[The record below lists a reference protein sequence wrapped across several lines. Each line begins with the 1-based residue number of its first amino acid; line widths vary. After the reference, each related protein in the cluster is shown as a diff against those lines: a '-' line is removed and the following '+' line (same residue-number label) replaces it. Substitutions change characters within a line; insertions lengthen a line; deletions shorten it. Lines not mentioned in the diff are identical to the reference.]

1 MKNAFLSGW
10 FARSRFLRP
19 LLQKSLLLAIRP
31 PSRALHRPTATPLR
45 SIRLLR
51 TCKRSDDAPTRCIHL
66 FQSIF
71 PLVFLLF
78 PLETRFLPA
87 TFVKMFLF
95 NHSYLPL
102 VVIYLF
108 NIYFQS
114 TSSMVAS
121 LVSIDLSIERMEC
134 SYYRSLMERSL
145 AGRHRKDSSLGSYP
159 ISTSHASSTIL
170 TPRVS

>member
-78 PLETRFLPA
+78 PLENALPTSYLCKCFFL
-87 TFVKMFLF
+87 TIRISLSSLF
-95 NHSYLPL
+95 ISLIFIFNRHPRWSLHSYR
-102 VVIYLF
+102 
-108 NIYFQS
+108 
-114 TSSMVAS
+114 
-121 LVSIDLSIERMEC
+121 SIFPSNGWSVL
-134 SYYRSLMERSL
+134 
-145 AGRHRKDSSLGSYP
+145 
-159 ISTSHASSTIL
+159 TIV
-170 TPRVS
+170 R